1 MANDGVHEEE
11 EDHKSHEAETEGHQS
26 RECVDDL
33 LHRHPVPAVKPV
45 RRNYCIVS
53 RYVIIPL
60 HVKADLPSIF
70 EDLDEFDA
78 PAGIDDGTEVVATQH
93 RDQYQVQKV
102 QNVQLHILVTQ

>member
-1 MANDGVHEEE
+1 MVHIQFFSKEPVANDGVHEEE

-26 RECVDDL
+26 GECVDDL
-33 LHRHPVPAVKPV
+33 LHRHPVPSV
-45 RRNYCIVS
+45 
-53 RYVIIPL
+53 
-60 HVKADLPSIF
+60 F